1 MQLVIC
7 CAIPEVVIS
16 LLHETSLMVQVRSFL
31 TTTTLKSDG
40 FGVDHQQKGHI
51 CDVSAGIKED
61 GEGTARGQQIEK
73 PPGNPMVE
81 QELITLHVP
90 LCSNLVFK

>member
-1 MQLVIC
+1 MLQVVQ
-7 CAIPEVVIS
+7 CASAGVVTS

-31 TTTTLKSDG
+31 STATLKWEV

-61 GEGTARGQQIEK
+61 GEGTARGKQMVK
-73 PPGNPMVE
+73 PPDDPVVE
-81 QELITLHVP
+81 
-90 LCSNLVFK
+90 